1 MEEKEECKQTV
12 KYYRLSEVEERN
24 TFKSTWIIINYKIYD
39 VTKFLEE
46 VLREQAGGDATES
59 FEDVGHSSDAREMA
73 ESFIIGE
80 LHPDDRP
87 KIEKPPLVDQ
97 LGDPWPCRSHRHS
110 DVPHVHGRGMTLSSS
125 TLPQRQYQHLPPTP
139 LRFGICRTRSALKSP
154 IHAAPPIAS
163 RFNQSFSKLRHLFLP
178 SMWHVVPSLER
189 FKY

>member
-39 VTKFLEE
+39 VTKFLEEHPGGEE

-87 KIEKPPLVDQ
+87 KIEKPPESNVIT
-97 LGDPWPCRSHRHS
+97 
-110 DVPHVHGRGMTLSSS
+110 VPDNGSWWTNWVIPGL
-125 TLPQRQYQHLPPTP
+125 
-139 LRFGICRTRSALKSP
+139 
-154 IHAAPPIAS
+154 AAAIVTVMY
-163 RFNQSFSKLRHLFLP
+163 R
-178 SMWHVVPSLER
+178 MYTTEE
-189 FKY
+189 